1 MVEQIIPSELE
12 ADELWKRNGEYVS
25 ALDYDAAVARLAELE
40 AVARRTVDWWRSEGM
55 HKFDGAP
62 ECMFALV
69 RVSGHEAGRSPPEK
83 S

>member
-1 MVEQIIPSELE
+1 MPDDEVIWATSTTGEDFQCVHVDAWRE
-12 ADELWKRNGEYVS
+12 AM
-25 ALDYDAAVARLAELE
+25 ARIAELE

-69 RVSGHEAGRSPPEK
+69 RVSGHEAGRSPVDK